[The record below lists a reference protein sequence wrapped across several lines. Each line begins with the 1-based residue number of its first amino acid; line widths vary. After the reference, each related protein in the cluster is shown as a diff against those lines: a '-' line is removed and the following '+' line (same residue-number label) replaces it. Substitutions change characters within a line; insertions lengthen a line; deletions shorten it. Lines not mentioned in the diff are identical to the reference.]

1 MIRPAGLS
9 PGAVSRTGLR
19 VGVTELE
26 TLAMK
31 RIAAAVFALAAI
43 PAIAAI
49 APDDS
54 RRLSSKYSEWAG
66 GKSNADNIIAG
77 LQNGSSVM
85 LMTHGP
91 DNTRSLAGFTPPAA
105 LSAEETEAALA
116 KARSTLA
123 SMGIRRPSADQIQA
137 ALIGGEVTLANGR
150 TRPVQGA
157 VATLPETVAT
167 R

>member
-1 MIRPAGLS
+1 M
-9 PGAVSRTGLR
+9 
-19 VGVTELE
+19 E
-26 TLAMK
+26 THAMN
-31 RIAAAVFALAAI
+31 RIAAAAFALAAI

-49 APDDS
+49 APEDS

-66 GKSNADNIIAG
+66 GKTNVDNIVTG

-85 LMTHGP
+85 LMTQGS

-105 LSAEETEAALA
+105 LSAEEVEVALA

-137 ALIGGEVTLANGR
+137 ALIGGEVTLADGR
-150 TRPVQGA
+150 TRAVQGSVTA
-157 VATLPETVAT
+157 LPDTVAT

>member
-1 MIRPAGLS
+1 M
-9 PGAVSRTGLR
+9 
-19 VGVTELE
+19 E
-26 TLAMK
+26 TLAMN
-31 RIAAAVFALAAI
+31 RIAAAALALAAI

-66 GKSNADNIIAG
+66 GKTNADNIVTG
-77 LQNGSSVM
+77 LQNGSTVM
-85 LMTHGP
+85 LMTQGS
-91 DNTRSLAGFTPPAA
+91 NTRSLAGFTPPAA
-105 LSAEETEAALA
+105 LSAEQVEAALA

-137 ALIGGEVTLANGR
+137 ALIGGEVTLADGR
-150 TRPVQGA
+150 TRAVQGS
-157 VATLPETVAT
+157 VTPLPDTVAT

>member
-1 MIRPAGLS
+1 M
-9 PGAVSRTGLR
+9 
-19 VGVTELE
+19 E
-26 TLAMK
+26 THAMN
-31 RIAAAVFALAAI
+31 RIAAAAFALAAI

-49 APDDS
+49 APEDS

-66 GKSNADNIIAG
+66 GKSNVDNIVTG

-85 LMTHGP
+85 LMTQGS

-105 LSAEETEAALA
+105 LSAGEVEAALA

-137 ALIGGEVTLANGR
+137 ALIGGEVTLADGR
-150 TRPVQGA
+150 TRAVQGS
-157 VATLPETVAT
+157 VTPLPDTVAT